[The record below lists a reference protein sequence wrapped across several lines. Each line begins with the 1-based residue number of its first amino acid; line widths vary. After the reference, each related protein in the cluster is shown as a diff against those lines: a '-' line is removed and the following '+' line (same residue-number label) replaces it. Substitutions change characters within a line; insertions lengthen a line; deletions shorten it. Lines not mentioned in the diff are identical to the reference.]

1 MFKNGTNEL
10 IYKTNRVIE
19 VENSFMVASGRVQQ
33 IKGWS
38 PPEEEGGVSQIAGM
52 GREAQTCLHLCLPCR
67 KPHSEHGHSL
77 EGAMADSALPA
88 NFWSFSFFENKNKR
102 HQKTSILLSIGI
114 RKLLEYVL
122 NSTLLLLKISPKGRE
137 IQM

>member
-1 MFKNGTNEL
+1 
-10 IYKTNRVIE
+10 
-19 VENSFMVASGRVQQ
+19 
-33 IKGWS
+33 
-38 PPEEEGGVSQIAGM
+38 
-52 GREAQTCLHLCLPCR
+52 
-67 KPHSEHGHSL
+67 
-77 EGAMADSALPA
+77 MADSALPA